1 MYKVGNNTPI
11 FKINQYKIKNITI
24 CHIFYVLLFFLL
36 LCYKKCIK
44 GYGMKTVSCATYE
57 GLDAKVVQV
66 ESTLTKGLPSFSIV
80 GMASS
85 SINESKERV
94 KSALLSNE
102 FKFPPKRITL
112 SLVPSDIK
120 KDGSHFDLSI
130 ALMIALNNE
139 DKDYSGWFVFG
150 ELGLSGNVMENS
162 YIYPLLLSLANQGV
176 AKKAIVPYDSL
187 SKLSNIPNIEFF
199 GVKTLQEAIELL
211 KSDDIQKPSISESD
225 FNYPSYELD
234 EKYYVYNKYDQDFF
248 DVKGQEIAKR
258 AALISACGMHNI
270 LLEGSPGSGKSMIAQ
285 RLRYILPPLKT
296 EEILDIAKLDS
307 LEGQEPKFR
316 PLRNFCSPHHTSTS
330 ASIFGGGSYKSR
342 IGEVGLANG
351 GILFFDE
358 LPHFSKKILEALRE
372 PMQDGK
378 IKISRVN
385 SKVTYPADFLFVGAM
400 NPCPCGN
407 LLDEYKECRCNEL
420 EIQRYKNRLSDPF
433 LDRIDLNVVM
443 SKVNFDDKPSINSR
457 EMHQKVIDVHHIIKK
472 RGQNNFTAKLSD
484 ADIEKFC
491 QLDKQAQ
498 ETLDKAISRF
508 VLSFRSI
515 KKVQK
520 VARTIADI
528 ENSEIIS
535 KEHIL
540 EALSYRRR

>member
-1 MYKVGNNTPI
+1 MK
-11 FKINQYKIKNITI
+11 KI
-24 CHIFYVLLFFLL
+24 
-36 LCYKKCIK
+36 
-44 GYGMKTVSCATYE
+44 SCATYE
-57 GLDAKVVQV
+57 GLDAKVVIV

-112 SLVPSDIK
+112 SLVPSDVK

-130 ALMIALNNE
+130 ALMIALNEE
-139 DKDYSGWFVFG
+139 DDEFSDWFVFG
-150 ELGLSGNVMENS
+150 ELGLDGSVRENG
-162 YIYPLLLSLANQGV
+162 YLYPLLLSLANQGIT
-176 AKKAIVPYDSL
+176 KKAIVPYESLEKL
-187 SKLSNIPNIEFF
+187 SKIPNIEFY
-199 GVKTLQEAIELL
+199 GVKTLSEAIDVL
-211 KSDDIQKPSISESD
+211 KSDEYMPSLSEFD
-225 FNYPSYELD
+225 FPYPSYTLD
-234 EKYYVYNKYDQDFF
+234 QKYYVYNKYDEDFS
-248 DVKGQEIAKR
+248 DVKGQDVAKR
-258 AALISACGMHNI
+258 AALIAACGMHNI

-285 RLRYILPPLKT
+285 RLRYILPPLNKS
-296 EEILDIAKLDS
+296 EILDIAKLES
-307 LEGQEPKFR
+307 LDDKEPSFK

-358 LPHFSKKILEALRE
+358 LPHFSKSVLEALRE

-385 SKVTYPADFLFVGAM
+385 SKVVYPADFLFIGAM

-407 LLDEYKECRCNEL
+407 LLDESKECRCNEM
-420 EIQRYKNRLSDPF
+420 EIQRYKNRLSEPF

-443 SKVNFDDKPSINSR
+443 SQINADDKASLSSR
-457 EMHQKVIDVHHIIKK
+457 QMHQRVIDVHHIIKK
-472 RGQNNFTAKLSD
+472 RGQKNFNAKLSD
-484 ADIEKFC
+484 EEVDRYC
-491 QLDKQAQ
+491 VLDVDAKD
-498 ETLDKAISRF
+498 TLDMAINRF
-508 VLSFRSI
+508 ALSFRSI
-515 KKVQK
+515 KKIQK

-528 ENSEIIS
+528 DASEIIN
-535 KEHIL
+535 KKHIL
-540 EALSYRRR
+540 EALSYRKR